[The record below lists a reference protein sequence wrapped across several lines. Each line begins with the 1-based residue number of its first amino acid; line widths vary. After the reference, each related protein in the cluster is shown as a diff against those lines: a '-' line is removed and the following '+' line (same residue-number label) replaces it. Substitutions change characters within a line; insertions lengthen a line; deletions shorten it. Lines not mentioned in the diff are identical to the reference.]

1 MRLNERSKDIIVNTI
16 CNNFSEVFKIILFG
30 SRADDGKKG
39 GDIDLLVETPSAVS
53 LAFTEK
59 INALAE
65 IQAKLGEQRIDLITS
80 CGVEDKRLIVKNAY
94 RDGIILWEK

>member
-1 MRLNERSKDIIVNTI
+1 MRLDERSKDIIINAI

-39 GDIDLLVETPSAVS
+39 GDIDLLVEIPSELS
-53 LAFTEK
+53 SAFSEK

-65 IQAKLGEQRIDLITS
+65 IQTKLGEQRIDLIIS
-80 CGVEDKRLIVKNAY
+80 CGVEDKRLVVKNAY
-94 RDGIILWEK
+94 NDGLILWEK